1 MLAEVICRCK
11 IMSVMAFDGVASF
24 SCLKD
29 VTNTCKCMQNSPTI
43 GFLQYNDRKL
53 EEAEDFKYVYCVL
66 ELK

>member
-1 MLAEVICRCK
+1 
-11 IMSVMAFDGVASF
+11 
-24 SCLKD
+24 
-29 VTNTCKCMQNSPTI
+29 MQNSPTI